1 MDKKITMLFMCLFL
15 MFFICT
21 GSKNSL
27 QTDLSSLPQNTAKQ
41 VKVIS
46 VSKKDKDCQ
55 SELSFYYK
63 LGWRVV
69 TMDSYNDYNYTF
81 ILEK

>member
-1 MDKKITMLFMCLFL
+1 MDKKFTMLFMCLFL

-27 QTDLSSLPQNTAKQ
+27 QTDTNALPKNTVKQ
-41 VKVIS
+41 VKVIN
-46 VSKKDKDCQ
+46 VSKKNKDCQ
-55 SELSFYYK
+55 SSLESYYK
-63 LGWRVV
+63 SGWRVV
-69 TMDSYNDYNYTF
+69 TMDSFNDYYYIF